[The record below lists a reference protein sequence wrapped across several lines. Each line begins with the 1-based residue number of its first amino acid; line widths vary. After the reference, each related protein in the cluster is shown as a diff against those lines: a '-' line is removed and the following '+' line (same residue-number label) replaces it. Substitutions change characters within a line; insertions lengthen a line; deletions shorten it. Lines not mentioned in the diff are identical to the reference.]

1 MKTKDLIKYIL
12 SGALAVFLL
21 WFSFRNVDWTD
32 FWAGLKACSWGF
44 VLLSMLIG
52 VMSFFVRSLRWKML
66 LDPLDNSIKLGP
78 VFNAINISYLVNLVI
93 PRGGDVL
100 RCAYIAKHSQPG
112 EDGHKKASF
121 DKVLG
126 TAVVDRVWDFV
137 TLVILFV
144 AIVLIMWHRFGTFVS
159 DNILGSLSSKRNT
172 VIILAAVGVV
182 GILCLWALW
191 RFKDKNRIAGKVWGF
206 FKGLGDG
213 LTTCLKMK
221 NGWLF
226 LVYTILVWTCYCF
239 MSATV
244 IWAVQG
250 MDPSVLG
257 QESVEGITSLQS
269 LGLVDA
275 LFLCLVGAISNTIP
289 VPGGFGA
296 FHWLVSMA
304 LLVIYGVPFE
314 IGIIFAT
321 ISHESQALTQ
331 ALCGGVSYLLEMK
344 QTT

>member
-1 MKTKDLIKYIL
+1 MKKWIKYLL

-21 WFSFRNVDWTD
+21 WFSFRNVDWAD
-32 FWAGLKACSWGF
+32 FWAGLKSCSWGF

-52 VMSFFVRSLRWKML
+52 VASFFFRTLRWKML
-66 LDPLDNSIKLGP
+66 TDPLDPTVGLGH

-100 RCAYIAKHSQPG
+100 RCAYISKHSQTD
-112 EDGHKKASF
+112 ENGHKKASF

-144 AIVLIMWHRFGTFVS
+144 AIVLLLWHRFGAFVS
-159 DNILGSLSSKRNT
+159 DNILGSLASKRNT
-172 VIILAAVGVV
+172 VIILAIAAVV
-182 GILCLWALW
+182 GLALLWALW
-191 RFKDKNRIAGKVWGF
+191 KFREKNKIASKIWGF
-206 FKGLGDG
+206 VKGLGDG

-239 MSATV
+239 MSATI

-250 MDPSVLG
+250 MDPSALG
-257 QESVEGITSLQS
+257 ADAVGGITSLQS

-296 FHWLVSMA
+296 FHYLVSMA

-331 ALCGGVSYLLEMK
+331 AVCGGVSYILEMK